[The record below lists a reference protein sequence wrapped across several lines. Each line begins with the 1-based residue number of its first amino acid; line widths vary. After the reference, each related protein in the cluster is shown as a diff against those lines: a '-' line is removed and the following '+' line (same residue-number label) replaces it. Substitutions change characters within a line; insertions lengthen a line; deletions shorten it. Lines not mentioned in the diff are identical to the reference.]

1 MQISPT
7 DIRLSPVHDELQ
19 KLSACWNIVANM
31 PVAVD
36 FGNPASE
43 RSTAEHLGLCDV
55 SWRPCLTLKGAD
67 AAAFLDSKNLPVP
80 QAIMQVTGLESGG
93 ILART
98 GSREFFLEDGTPGE
112 LVAQLLTDLNAGVGN
127 CFSTLRQDASFLIS
141 GRQAAAMLLQ
151 TCAYDFRQPHDRI
164 VMTRVAGVSS
174 YILHRVFQG
183 ISVFQLW
190 FDGTYGS
197 YLWNTLHEILD
208 DFGGV
213 VVGAAVFFP
222 EIVSNT

>member
-1 MQISPT
+1 MT
-7 DIRLSPVHDELQ
+7 DLRLSPVYDELQ
-19 KLSACWNIVANM
+19 KLSARWNVVADM

-43 RSTAEHLGLCDV
+43 RLSAEQLGLCDV
-55 SWRPCLTLKGAD
+55 SWRPSITLKGAG
-67 AAAFLDSKNLPVP
+67 AAAFLESKKLPIP
-80 QAIMQVTGLESGG
+80 QEIMQVSGMESGG
-93 ILART
+93 IIART
-98 GSREFFLEDGTPGE
+98 GSREFFLEDGNEGK
-112 LVAQLLTDLNAGVGN
+112 LVAQLLGDLSVGVGD
-127 CFSTLRQDASFLIS
+127 CFPTLRQDASFLIS

-183 ISVFQLW
+183 IGVFQLW
-190 FDGTYGS
+190 TDGTVGS
-197 YLWNTLHEILD
+197 YLWNTLHEILGD
-208 DFGGV
+208 LGGV

-222 EIVSNT
+222 EIASRS